1 METEEKTIILYSTGC
16 PKCRVLEKKLNEKG
30 ISFEIENNIETL
42 RKAGILTVPVLS
54 VDGQMYQFADAVSL
68 VNNL

>member
-1 METEEKTIILYSTGC
+1 MEEKTIILYSTGC

-54 VDGQMYQFADAVSL
+54 IDGQMYQFADAVSL

>member
-1 METEEKTIILYSTGC
+1 MEEKTIILYSTGC

-30 ISFEIENNIETL
+30 ILFEIENNIETL
-42 RKAGILTVPVLS
+42 KKAGILTVPVLS
-54 VDGQMYQFADAVSL
+54 IDGQMYQFADAVSL

>member
-1 METEEKTIILYSTGC
+1 MEEKTIILYSTGC